1 MSVVIEFDGSLSG
14 VVAATT
20 STTRRGNLH
29 KLKFHSILPM
39 LRSICPGLPF
49 EDSPA
54 VDFTTV
60 PYTAAASVL
69 WAGFRN
75 VTVAAV
81 DKEPLL
87 RRLLKAEAM
96 QRVCDK
102 LVELGFRLDIRPSET
117 LAAEAIAGFIA
128 EHPQEVAFNLTTS
141 DLYEITKPGTAVTH
155 QPPAEL
161 SYTDDM
167 TIGHFKQVT
176 GSYIRMGVAE
186 VILAPRICVLERYD
200 PEGQCMQAMDT
211 L

>member
-1 MSVVIEFDGSLSG
+1 MHMQTDVTTMSVIIEFDGSSSG
-14 VVAATT
+14 GVAATT
-20 STTRRGNLH
+20 ARRGNLH
-29 KLKFHSILPM
+29 KLKFHSTLPM

-102 LVELGFRLDIRPSET
+102 LVELGFRLEIRASET
-117 LAAEAIAGFIA
+117 
-128 EHPQEVAFNLTTS
+128 
-141 DLYEITKPGTAVTH
+141 
-155 QPPAEL
+155 
-161 SYTDDM
+161 
-167 TIGHFKQVT
+167 
-176 GSYIRMGVAE
+176 
-186 VILAPRICVLERYD
+186 
-200 PEGQCMQAMDT
+200 
-211 L
+211 